1 MYMYYI
7 YIYISLS
14 FWYIIY
20 KDFLKWQRPFPPDA
34 IHEVTK
40 NGVHGNFAF
49 EAKV

>member
-1 MYMYYI
+1 MYYI
-7 YIYISLS
+7 YIYIFIILVY
-14 FWYIIY
+14 YIIY

-34 IHEVTK
+34 FHEVTK